1 MIGFRRPAPSLLVSI
16 LIGVLALNAGCAPT
30 PAPASPTP
38 TVVPLV
44 EIARNFEKNG
54 DLIPAR
60 AALAGLGLD
69 DPIAAVAQLAQQEA
83 AAGNADDA
91 RVLAALAAGLQ
102 TTPEAPTDI
111 PSPTAAFPTST
122 PAGPTA
128 TAKPAG
134 FELVNRERVCNR
146 AIGAALLEVFTQDAT
161 GEQIG
166 GFEVQVLWNG
176 GSDRFFTGL
185 KPNIGPGYG
194 DFQMEPGVNYRVR
207 LAAWPDVAADD
218 VISEA
223 CATETSAYPGGVRL
237 VFRQVAP

>member
-1 MIGFRRPAPSLLVSI
+1 MIGFRRPASSLLVSI

-91 RVLAALAAGLQ
+91 RVLAALAAGH
-102 TTPEAPTDI
+102 PFAH
-111 PSPTAAFPTST
+111 
-122 PAGPTA
+122 
-128 TAKPAG
+128 
-134 FELVNRERVCNR
+134 R
-146 AIGAALLEVFTQDAT
+146 
-161 GEQIG
+161 
-166 GFEVQVLWNG
+166 
-176 GSDRFFTGL
+176 
-185 KPNIGPGYG
+185 
-194 DFQMEPGVNYRVR
+194 R
-207 LAAWPDVAADD
+207 LPDVDAGGANCHSQASRLRARQPRAGLQSCDRRRAA
-218 VISEA
+218 
-223 CATETSAYPGGVRL
+223 
-237 VFRQVAP
+237 